1 MRPPQPSTSG
11 SEIVLSAFQ
20 RRIVLAVARGHTTDQ
35 IAAREHVSPATIK
48 THLRYLMLRTGT
60 RNRAHLTAWAYE
72 SGLLRPHSPHPQRP
86 ALEPSPDRAAS

>member
-1 MRPPQPSTSG
+1 MRPSQPTLSTRRAA
-11 SEIVLSAFQ
+11 VSAFQ

-35 IAAREHVSPATIK
+35 IATREHVSPDTIK

-72 SGLLRPHSPHPQRP
+72 SGLLRPHSSHTRRP
-86 ALEPSPDRAAS
+86 ALEPSAGRAAS